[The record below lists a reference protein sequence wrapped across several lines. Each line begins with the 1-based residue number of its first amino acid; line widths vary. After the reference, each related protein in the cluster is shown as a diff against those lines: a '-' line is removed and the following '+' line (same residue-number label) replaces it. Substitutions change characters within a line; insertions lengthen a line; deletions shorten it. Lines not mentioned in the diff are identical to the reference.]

1 MHESNVEEVTHQQR
15 TKIIRKEIQKS
26 YELFRSKHTILN
38 HQNAIGFS
46 IFLFCILVSGFMGYL
61 WMQDSISSWLLI
73 VVNAFLFGVLH
84 ELEHDLIH
92 WMYFKENKIVHHFM
106 LFAIWLARPL
116 TINPW
121 IRRTFHYH
129 HHSFSGTLHDVEERG
144 VTNGEK
150 WSLKRLIFTP
160 DLVLGNLL
168 RVRKLFS
175 DITNEVKLGNLRL
188 ETANKLKTY
197 GLLALIPITIISHVI
212 LYAFTLELLLKW
224 VNPMFETAYSLPH
237 FVTQALEWCKPV
249 IYIVLLPNLLR
260 QFSLHLITSNL
271 HYFGDVEKGNVMEQT
286 QVLNVWWTFPLQV
299 FCFFFGWTHAIH
311 HFVVNETFYIRHFTR
326 KKAHTIMK
334 EYGVRFNDFESMFRA
349 NRYHKVN

>member
-1 MHESNVEEVTHQQR
+1 MTHQQKTR
-15 TKIIRKEIQKS
+15 IIRKEIQKS
-26 YELFRSKHTILN
+26 YQLFREKYPILN
-38 HQNAIGFS
+38 HQNAIGLS
-46 IFLFCILVSGFMGYL
+46 IFLFCLLVSGYMGYL
-61 WMQDSISSWLLI
+61 WWQEIIPAWLLVI
-73 VVNAFLFGVLH
+73 VNAFLFGILH

-92 WMYFKENKIVHHFM
+92 WMYFKSNKVLHHFM
-106 LFAIWLARPL
+106 LFVIWLARPL

-168 RVRKLFS
+168 RVRGLFK
-175 DITNEVKLGNLRL
+175 DISREVELGNIKL
-188 ETANKLKTY
+188 ETGNKLKKY
-197 GLLALIPITIISHVI
+197 GLLALIPITILAHVI
-212 LYAFTLELLLKW
+212 LYAF
-224 VNPMFETAYSLPH
+224 S
-237 FVTQALEWCKPV
+237 LEWFTEKFNALFNTNFVLPEYISNALVYLSPV

-286 QVLNVWWTFPLQV
+286 QVLNAWWTTPLQI

-326 KKAHTIMK
+326 KKAHAVMK
-334 EYGVRFNDFESMFRA
+334 EYGVRFNDFSSMKRA
-349 NRYHKVN
+349 NRYHAQ